1 MLKDHLG
8 SASVVTN
15 ASGTTE
21 GEDRYYPF
29 GETRSTT
36 GTMYTDRL
44 YTGQREM
51 EGLGIYHYGARYY
64 SPALGRFISADT
76 IVPGAANPQA
86 FNRYSYVLNN
96 PIRYTDPSGHICVS
110 AGPGDCLNSAGNPIN
125 GSGNASNSGGGGSGG
140 QGGDSIDRLNED
152 EGGEGNDQR
161 CHTYHPCDVETNLYE
176 IGWENF
182 GQAWEIINN
191 PNATY
196 GQQWWAARYME
207 VWGGAHLALVAGTII
222 ITRHGIIMI
231 GTQLATQNPNS
242 PVVSLGNNPA
252 YTKDGYTFF
261 KMNPTVYKVLDAIGL
276 AKPMN
281 QQFITNQ
288 IAQAKNMEVTITSLQ
303 PGAGTLMEM
312 GMLQNSGLYT
322 MYTQTSPYY
331 TGIINYFTYS
341 GGN

>member
-1 MLKDHLG
+1 MYGCQCVSRTLPLSQGFH
-8 SASVVTN
+8 SFSYH
-15 ASGTTE
+15 S
-21 GEDRYYPF
+21 P
-29 GETRSTT
+29 RSNDP
-36 GTMYTDRL
+36 YL
-44 YTGQREM
+44 N
-51 EGLGIYHYGARYY
+51 
-64 SPALGRFISADT
+64 RFIQPDT
-76 IVPGAANPQA
+76 LITNAANPQSW
-86 FNRYSYVLNN
+86 NRYGYVLNN
-96 PIRYTDPSGHICVS
+96 PINFNDPSGHKECDDQFGCENPPRPIPLPTHDD
-110 AGPGDCLNSAGNPIN
+110 PGNHVPHN
-125 GSGNASNSGGGGSGG
+125 GGGH
-140 QGGDSIDRLNED
+140 GDPIERPDGEEDDEVNDR
-152 EGGEGNDQR
+152 R

-182 GQAWEIINN
+182 GQAWKIINN

-196 GQQWWAARYME
+196 RQQWWAARYME
-207 VWGGAHLALVAGTII
+207 VWGGAHIAFVAGTII
-222 ITRHGIIMI
+222 VTRQGFIMI

-242 PVVSLGNNPA
+242 PVVSLRNYPA
-252 YTKDGYTFF
+252 YIKDGYTYF
-261 KMNPTVYKVLDAIGL
+261 KMNPTFNKLLDAIGL